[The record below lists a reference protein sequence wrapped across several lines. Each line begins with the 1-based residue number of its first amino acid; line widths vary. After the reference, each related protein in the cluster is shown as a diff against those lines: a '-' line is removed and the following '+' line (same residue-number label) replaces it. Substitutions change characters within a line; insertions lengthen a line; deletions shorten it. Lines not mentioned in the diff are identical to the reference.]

1 MAFQSVNPY
10 TGETLRTIPEH
21 TDEQVKSTLQNA
33 EMAFQHWR
41 KTPFWQRAQ
50 VFNKVADLLI
60 QNMDTYAKTIS
71 EEMGKPIGEARS
83 EVQKCATVCTY
94 YATNAENFLK
104 SKTVLTDAHE
114 SFVCFEP
121 LGCILAIMPW
131 NYPFWQVFRFAA
143 PTLMAGNVGVLKHA
157 PNVFGSAIQI
167 ADIFEKAGLPQ
178 GVFQNLFVEHEKV
191 EAIIENE
198 VIKAVT
204 LTGSEKAGAAVAA
217 TAGKNIKKSVLELG
231 GSNAFVVL
239 EDANLEKALEVGIN
253 ARFKNTGQSCIAA
266 KRFFIHEKVY
276 EQYVAAFVQ
285 RVQALLVGNPAT
297 EGTQVGVLARK
308 DLADTLHKQVQDSVK
323 MGAKVLTGGNQ
334 NGTFYEP
341 TVLVNVTPEMPVF
354 NEETFGPVAPIVRI
368 KDVAEAFELARNTRF
383 GLGISVFTQDLEHIK
398 HYISEIPDGAF
409 FVNSLVKS
417 DVRLPFGG
425 TKKSGYGREL
435 AQDGILEFVNVKT
448 VYITKNS

>member
-21 TDEQVKSTLQNA
+21 TDEQIKNILQNA
-33 EMAFQHWR
+33 EVAFQRWR
-41 KTPFWQRAQ
+41 KTPFSQRTQ

-60 QNMDTYAKTIS
+60 QNIDTYAQTIS

-83 EVQKCATVCTY
+83 EVQKCAKVCTY
-94 YATNAENFLK
+94 YATNAEDFLK
-104 SKTVLTDAHE
+104 SKTILTDAYE

-157 PNVFGSAIQI
+157 PNVFGSAMQI
-167 ADIFEKAGLPQ
+167 ADIFEEAGLPK
-178 GVFQNLFVEHEKV
+178 GVFQNLFVGHEKI
-191 EAIIENE
+191 EAIIESG

-266 KRFFIHEKVY
+266 KRFFIHEKLY
-276 EQYVAAFVQ
+276 DQYVAEFVQ
-285 RVQALLVGNPAT
+285 RVQALQVGDPAV
-297 EGTQVGVLARK
+297 EGTRVGVLARK

-323 MGAKVLTGGNQ
+323 MGAKILTGGNQ

-341 TVLVNVTPEMPVF
+341 TVLVDVTPEMPVF
-354 NEETFGPVAPIVRI
+354 KEETFGPVAPFIKI
-368 KDVAEAFELARNTRF
+368 KDTKEAFELAQNTRL

-398 HYISEIPDGAF
+398 QYISDIPDGAF

-448 VYITKNS
+448 VYIVKNH